1 LFNRNLT
8 GALAARK
15 PLSIFRLVL
24 QQAKSMLVCFKMILF
39 YFSQNLFAK
48 LCVIAGTMRL
58 PELDY
63 FTQTTFPYIDT
74 KISALI
80 PGR

>member
-1 LFNRNLT
+1 
-8 GALAARK
+8 
-15 PLSIFRLVL
+15 
-24 QQAKSMLVCFKMILF
+24 MILF

-48 LCVIAGTMRL
+48 LCLMAGTLRL